1 MKKKVVIA
9 FICISVYLLLAV
21 LIFQVPFLRRQCMSV
36 KDFIEAFLPPPS
48 AEKMER
54 IFNRDQDD
62 LFTIKDYFVESEYSE
77 LRIDISSYTK
87 HPDMINAGREIGDV
101 EIEDAEVLDA
111 IKRLFEQHGYESIS
125 KDGNTI
131 EFHEWSALLDN
142 SRGIAYS
149 INGIDEPEITFGTK
163 LEPLDEEGW
172 YYYEADYNEWRK
184 RHNAEMT
191 S

>member
-62 LFTIKDYFVESEYSE
+62 LFTIKDYFVESKYSGIFINE
-77 LRIDISSYTK
+77 SSYIK
-87 HPDMINAGREIGDV
+87 HPDMMTVSDIGDV
-101 EIEDAEVLDA
+101 KIEDAEVLDA

-172 YYYEADYNEWRK
+172 YYYEVDYNEWRK

>member
-1 MKKKVVIA
+1 MKKKVIIA
-9 FICISVYLLLAV
+9 VICISVTLLFV
-21 LIFQVPFLRRQCMSV
+21 ILIFFLLRP
-36 KDFIEAFLPPPS
+36 KDALSRSFIEAFLPPPS
-48 AEKMER
+48 AAKMER

-62 LFTIKDYFVESEYSE
+62 LFTIKDYFVESKYSGIFINE
-77 LRIDISSYTK
+77 SSYIK
-87 HPDMINAGREIGDV
+87 HPDMMTVSDIGDV
-101 EIEDAEVLDA
+101 KIEDAEVLDA

-172 YYYEADYNEWRK
+172 YYYEVDYNEWRK

>member
-1 MKKKVVIA
+1 MKKKVIIA
-9 FICISVYLLLAV
+9 VICISVTLLFV
-21 LIFQVPFLRRQCMSV
+21 ILIFFLLRP
-36 KDFIEAFLPPPS
+36 KDALSRSFIEAFLPPPS

-149 INGIDEPEITFGTK
+149 INGIDEPDITFGTK

-172 YYYEADYNEWRK
+172 YYYEVDYNEWRK